1 MAAISKMGSTVG
13 ILAFGSLIDDPG
25 KELGAAI
32 VTRKP
37 NVMTPFGVEF
47 SRSSTK
53 RGGAPTLVRLQPRGS
68 PVSAVILVLDIREQ
82 EAMDRLW
89 RREVD
94 QVGQGG
100 HYVHRADPGPNTLI
114 IDRHKNL
121 EGVDVVFSARF
132 PATIVPLTAEHLADL
147 AIKSARQL
155 GNGRDGITYLIDA
168 KRNGITTASF
178 RRVRTGNPSTNTSA
192 RPSRGARKDT
202 RSSVNASAVTP

>member
-1 MAAISKMGSTVG
+1 MATISKIGSTVG

-47 SRSSTK
+47 ARSSTK
-53 RGGAPTLVRLQPRGS
+53 RGGAPTLVPLQPRGS
-68 PVSAVILVLDIREQ
+68 PVSAVILILNIREQ

-94 QVGQGG
+94 RVGQGG
-100 HYVHRADPGPNTLI
+100 HYVHRANPGPNTLI
-114 IDRHKNL
+114 IDRHENL

-132 PATIVPLTAEHLADL
+132 PATINPLTAEHLAEL

-168 KRNGITTASF
+168 KRNGITTPLSGAYEREIL
-178 RRVRTGNPSTNTSA
+178 RRTQARDLPEALEKIRAQATS
-192 RPSRGARKDT
+192 RII
-202 RSSVNASAVTP
+202 